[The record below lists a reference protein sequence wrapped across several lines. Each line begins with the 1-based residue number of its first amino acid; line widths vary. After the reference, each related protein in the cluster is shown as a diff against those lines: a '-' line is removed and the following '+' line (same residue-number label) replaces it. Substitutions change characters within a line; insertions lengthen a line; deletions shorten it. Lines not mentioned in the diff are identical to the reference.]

1 MTISRQRTKRFPIR
15 ILPGLAPFALAAFAL
30 ALFAMPC
37 NAGSPR
43 LIPDV
48 RILWTND
55 THGYLAP
62 VFHREEGDDQFI
74 ERARR
79 EGRMGG
85 FAHIATL
92 IKRQRSV
99 FPRCTLVLDAGD
111 TWHGTVVP
119 LRLDGRPVLDVMNAI
134 GYDAMVPGN
143 VEFFYDR
150 ATLERLFAAARFPIV
165 VANLYDAQWDE
176 RVTLPNV
183 QPYVVKQV
191 GPLKVAIVGMTYHWM
206 SKVANH
212 PQWAFGLR
220 VNEVQADIS
229 RLRTENKVDLVVLLS
244 HMGWKVDAR
253 YAELVSGID
262 VIIGA
267 HTHDIL
273 YRPTLV
279 YNKTSGRD
287 VLVAQ
292 GGSHGKLLGQ
302 LDLKIRDRRVVAFEQ
317 TLFPVRAKDVAP
329 DRDIAALIEKY
340 RAPYK
345 AELERVIGETRTLL
359 YRQGTW
365 QSSADN
371 LVTDALRARTRQE
384 IAVAEPGRYGATIL
398 PGPITVEDVYNL
410 VPMESPVH
418 HMKFSGRSLREMLE
432 AAVDNVVT
440 GDPLERVGSN
450 MWRFS
455 GLEVVV
461 DPKRPYPDRVRSV
474 RVNGEPVDEQ
484 RLYTLAEFNMFLR
497 HNPLAVDVQ
506 ATDRIGPHEVI
517 AYIEAARTVAA
528 TPDRRLTDTTGA
540 ILADHDH
547 LHEHALDSGRTEVD
561 PANNGPVRFRGE
573 LDARNRLRLHQH

>member
-1 MTISRQRTKRFPIR
+1 MTMPRRRAKQFPIR
-15 ILPGLAPFALAAFAL
+15 ILSALAALVL
-30 ALFAMPC
+30 ALCAMPGT
-37 NAGSPR
+37 AGTPR
-43 LIPDV
+43 LTPDV

-55 THGYLAP
+55 THGYLSSIY
-62 VFHREEGDDQFI
+62 HREEGDDRFLEQ
-74 ERARR
+74 ARR
-79 EGRMGG
+79 EGRVGG

-92 IKRQRSV
+92 IKRQRAL
-99 FPRCTLVLDAGD
+99 FPGRTLVLDAGD

-119 LRLDGRPVLDVMNAI
+119 LRLDGRPVLEVMNAI

-176 RVTLPNV
+176 PVALPNV
-183 QPYVVKQV
+183 QPYVIKQV

-206 SKVANH
+206 SKVADH

-220 VNEVQADIS
+220 INEVQADIN
-229 RLRTENKVDLVVLLS
+229 RLRTEHKVDLVVLLS
-244 HMGWKVDAR
+244 HMGWEVDAR

-262 VIIGA
+262 VIVGA

-292 GGSHGKLLGQ
+292 CGSHGKLLGQ
-302 LDLKIRDRRVVAFEQ
+302 LDLKIRSRRVVAFEQ
-317 TLFPVRAKDVAP
+317 TLFPVRAKDIAP

-418 HMKFSGRSLREMLE
+418 HMKFSGHSLREMLE

-455 GLEVVV
+455 GLELVV
-461 DPKRPYPDRVRSV
+461 DPKRPYPERVRSL
-474 RVNGEPVDEQ
+474 RVNGEPVDKQ

-497 HNPLAVDVQ
+497 NNPLAVDVQ
-506 ATDRIGPHEVI
+506 ATDRIGPHEII
-517 AYIEAARTVAA
+517 AYIEDAQTVAA
-528 TPDRRLTDTTGA
+528 TPDRRLTDTAGA
-540 ILADHDH
+540 ILSDHDH
-547 LHEHALDSGRTEVD
+547 LHEHARDSGRSEVD
-561 PANNGPVRFRGE
+561 PAKNGPIRFRGG
-573 LDARNRLRLHQH
+573 LDARNRLRLHKP

>member
-1 MTISRQRTKRFPIR
+1 MAGPVAIFLVTLGAAYASSAGRFT
-15 ILPGLAPFALAAFAL
+15 
-30 ALFAMPC
+30 
-37 NAGSPR
+37 
-43 LIPDV
+43 PDV

-55 THGYLAP
+55 THGYLTP
-62 VFHREEGDDQFI
+62 NYHREEGDDDYVQ
-74 ERARR
+74 RA
-79 EGRMGG
+79 EHDGRQGG
-85 FAHIATL
+85 FAYLATL
-92 IKRQRSV
+92 IKRQRAL
-99 FPRCTLVLDAGD
+99 FPGRTLVLDAGD

-119 LRLDGRPVLDVMNAI
+119 LRLDGRPVLEVMNAI
-134 GYDAMVPGN
+134 GFDAMVPGN

-165 VANLYDAQWDE
+165 VANLYGAQWDE

-183 QPYVVKQV
+183 QPYVIKQV

-220 VNEVQADIS
+220 INEVQTDIN
-229 RLRTENKVDLVVLLS
+229 RLHTENKADLVVLLS

-262 VIIGA
+262 VIVGA

-287 VLVAQ
+287 VLVVQ
-292 GGSHGKLLGQ
+292 SGSHGKLLGQ
-302 LDLKIRDRRVVAFEQ
+302 LDLKICGRRVVAFEQ

-371 LVTDALRARTRQE
+371 LA
-384 IAVAEPGRYGATIL
+384 
-398 PGPITVEDVYNL
+398 
-410 VPMESPVH
+410 
-418 HMKFSGRSLREMLE
+418 
-432 AAVDNVVT
+432 
-440 GDPLERVGSN
+440 
-450 MWRFS
+450 
-455 GLEVVV
+455 
-461 DPKRPYPDRVRSV
+461 
-474 RVNGEPVDEQ
+474 
-484 RLYTLAEFNMFLR
+484 
-497 HNPLAVDVQ
+497 
-506 ATDRIGPHEVI
+506 
-517 AYIEAARTVAA
+517 
-528 TPDRRLTDTTGA
+528 
-540 ILADHDH
+540 
-547 LHEHALDSGRTEVD
+547 
-561 PANNGPVRFRGE
+561 
-573 LDARNRLRLHQH
+573 

>member
-15 ILPGLAPFALAAFAL
+15 ILPGLAAFAL

-37 NAGSPR
+37 NAGSLR

-74 ERARR
+74 ERARS

-176 RVTLPNV
+176 RVKLPNV

-220 VNEVQADIS
+220 VNEVQADIN

-244 HMGWKVDAR
+244 HMGWKADAR

-302 LDLKIRDRRVVAFEQ
+302 LDLKIRDRRVAAFEQ
-317 TLFPVRAKDVAP
+317 TLFPVRIKDVAP

-410 VPMESPVH
+410 VPMESRVH

-461 DPKRPYPDRVRSV
+461 DPNRPYPERVRSL
-474 RVNGEPVDEQ
+474 RINGESVDEQ
-484 RLYTLAEFNMFLR
+484 RLYALAEFNMFLR
-497 HNPLAVDVQ
+497 NNPLAVDVQ

-517 AYIEAARTVAA
+517 AYIEAARTVTA

-547 LHEHALDSGRTEVD
+547 LHEHARDSGRTEVD

>member
-1 MTISRQRTKRFPIR
+1 M
-15 ILPGLAPFALAAFAL
+15 PGLAALAL
-30 ALFAMPC
+30 ALFAMPGT
-37 NAGSPR
+37 AGNTR
-43 LIPDV
+43 ELPDI

-74 ERARR
+74 AHARS
-79 EGRMGG
+79 EGRVGG

-92 IKRQRSV
+92 IKRQRAL
-99 FPRCTLVLDAGD
+99 FPGRTLVLDAGD

-119 LRLDGRPVLDVMNAI
+119 LRLDGRPVLEVMNAI

-176 RVTLPNV
+176 PVSLPNV
-183 QPYVVKQV
+183 QPYVIKQV

-220 VNEVQADIS
+220 VDEVQADID
-229 RLRTENKVDLVVLLS
+229 RLRTKNKVDLVVLLS

-262 VIIGA
+262 VIVGA

-287 VLVAQ
+287 VLVVQ
-292 GGSHGKLLGQ
+292 SGSHGKLLGQ
-302 LDLKIRDRRVVAFEQ
+302 LDLKIRGRRVVAFEQ

-345 AELERVIGETRTLL
+345 AELERVIGEARTLL

-418 HMKFSGRSLREMLE
+418 HMKFSGHSLREMLE

-461 DPKRPYPDRVRSV
+461 DPKRPYPERVRSL

-497 HNPLAVDVQ
+497 NNPLAVDVQ
-506 ATDRIGPHEVI
+506 ATDRIGPHEII
-517 AYIEAARTVAA
+517 AYIEEARTVAA
-528 TPDRRLTDTTGA
+528 TPDRRLTDTAGA
-540 ILADHDH
+540 ILSDHDH
-547 LHEHALDSGRTEVD
+547 LHEHARDSGRTEVD
-561 PANNGPVRFRGE
+561 PVKNGPIRFRGG
-573 LDARNRLRLHQH
+573 LDARNRLRLHKP

>member
-1 MTISRQRTKRFPIR
+1 M
-15 ILPGLAPFALAAFAL
+15 PGLAALAL
-30 ALFAMPC
+30 ALFAMPGT
-37 NAGSPR
+37 AGNTR
-43 LIPDV
+43 ELPDI

-74 ERARR
+74 AHARS
-79 EGRMGG
+79 EGRVGG

-92 IKRQRSV
+92 IKRQRAL
-99 FPRCTLVLDAGD
+99 FPGRTLVLDAGD

-119 LRLDGRPVLDVMNAI
+119 LRLDGRPVLEVMNAI

-176 RVTLPNV
+176 PVSLPNV
-183 QPYVVKQV
+183 QPYVIKQV

-220 VNEVQADIS
+220 VDEVQADID
-229 RLRTENKVDLVVLLS
+229 RLRTKNKVDLVVLLS

-262 VIIGA
+262 VIVGA

-287 VLVAQ
+287 VLVVQ
-292 GGSHGKLLGQ
+292 SGSHGKLLGQ
-302 LDLKIRDRRVVAFEQ
+302 LDLKIRGRRVVAFEQ

-345 AELERVIGETRTLL
+345 AELDRVIGEARTLL

-384 IAVAEPGRYGATIL
+384 IAMAEPGRYGATIL

-418 HMKFSGRSLREMLE
+418 HMKFSGHSLREMLE

-461 DPKRPYPDRVRSV
+461 DPKRPYPERVRSL

-497 HNPLAVDVQ
+497 NNPLAVDVQ
-506 ATDRIGPHEVI
+506 ATDRIGPHEII
-517 AYIEAARTVAA
+517 AYIEEARTVAA
-528 TPDRRLTDTTGA
+528 TPDRRLTDTAGA
-540 ILADHDH
+540 ILSDHDH
-547 LHEHALDSGRTEVD
+547 LHEHARDSGRTEVD
-561 PANNGPVRFRGE
+561 PVKNGPIRFRGG
-573 LDARNRLRLHQH
+573 LDARNRLRLHKP

>member
-1 MTISRQRTKRFPIR
+1 M
-15 ILPGLAPFALAAFAL
+15 PGLAALAL
-30 ALFAMPC
+30 ALFAMPGT
-37 NAGSPR
+37 AGNTR
-43 LIPDV
+43 ELPDI

-74 ERARR
+74 AHARS
-79 EGRMGG
+79 EGRVGG

-92 IKRQRSV
+92 IKRQRAL
-99 FPRCTLVLDAGD
+99 FPGRTLVLDAGD

-119 LRLDGRPVLDVMNAI
+119 LRLDGRPVLEVMNAI

-176 RVTLPNV
+176 PVSLPNV
-183 QPYVVKQV
+183 QPYVIKQV

-220 VNEVQADIS
+220 VDEVQADID
-229 RLRTENKVDLVVLLS
+229 RLRTKNKVDLVVLLS

-262 VIIGA
+262 VIVGA

-287 VLVAQ
+287 VLVVQ
-292 GGSHGKLLGQ
+292 SGSHGKLLGQ
-302 LDLKIRDRRVVAFEQ
+302 LDLKIRGRRVVAFEQ

-345 AELERVIGETRTLL
+345 AELDRVIGEARTLL

-384 IAVAEPGRYGATIL
+384 IAMAEPGRYGATIL

-418 HMKFSGRSLREMLE
+418 HMKFSGHSLREMLE

-461 DPKRPYPDRVRSV
+461 DPKRPYPERVRSL

-497 HNPLAVDVQ
+497 NNPLAVDVQ
-506 ATDRIGPHEVI
+506 ATDRIGPHEII
-517 AYIEAARTVAA
+517 AYIEEARTVAA
-528 TPDRRLTDTTGA
+528 TPDRRLTDTAGA
-540 ILADHDH
+540 ILSDHDH
-547 LHEHALDSGRTEVD
+547 LHEHARDSGRTEVD
-561 PANNGPVRFRGE
+561 PAKNGPIRFRGG
-573 LDARNRLRLHQH
+573 LDARNRLRLHKP

>member
-1 MTISRQRTKRFPIR
+1 M
-15 ILPGLAPFALAAFAL
+15 PGLAALAL
-30 ALFAMPC
+30 ALFAMPGT
-37 NAGSPR
+37 AGNTR
-43 LIPDV
+43 ELPDI

-74 ERARR
+74 AHARS
-79 EGRMGG
+79 EGRVGG

-92 IKRQRSV
+92 IKRQRAL
-99 FPRCTLVLDAGD
+99 FPGRTLVLDAGD

-119 LRLDGRPVLDVMNAI
+119 LRLDGRPVLEVMNAI

-176 RVTLPNV
+176 PVSLPNV
-183 QPYVVKQV
+183 QPYVIKQV

-220 VNEVQADIS
+220 VDEVQADID
-229 RLRTENKVDLVVLLS
+229 RLRTKNKVDLVVLLS

-262 VIIGA
+262 VIVGA

-287 VLVAQ
+287 VLVVQ
-292 GGSHGKLLGQ
+292 SGSHGKLLGQ
-302 LDLKIRDRRVVAFEQ
+302 LDLKIRGRRVVAFEQ

-345 AELERVIGETRTLL
+345 AELERVIGEARTLL

-384 IAVAEPGRYGATIL
+384 IAMAEPGRYGATIL

-418 HMKFSGRSLREMLE
+418 HMKFSGHSLREMLE

-461 DPKRPYPDRVRSV
+461 DPKRPYPERVRSL

-497 HNPLAVDVQ
+497 NNPLAVDVQ
-506 ATDRIGPHEVI
+506 ATDRIGPHEII
-517 AYIEAARTVAA
+517 AYIEEARTVAA
-528 TPDRRLTDTTGA
+528 TPDRRLTDTAGA
-540 ILADHDH
+540 ILSDHDH
-547 LHEHALDSGRTEVD
+547 LHEHARDSGRTEVD
-561 PANNGPVRFRGE
+561 PAKNGPIRFRGG
-573 LDARNRLRLHQH
+573 LDARNRLRLHKP

>member
-1 MTISRQRTKRFPIR
+1 M
-15 ILPGLAPFALAAFAL
+15 PGLAALAL
-30 ALFAMPC
+30 ALFAMPGT
-37 NAGSPR
+37 AGNTR
-43 LIPDV
+43 ELPDI

-74 ERARR
+74 AHARS
-79 EGRMGG
+79 EGRVGG

-92 IKRQRSV
+92 IKRQRAL
-99 FPRCTLVLDAGD
+99 FPGRTLVLDAGD

-119 LRLDGRPVLDVMNAI
+119 LRLDGRPVLEVMNAI

-176 RVTLPNV
+176 PVSLPNV
-183 QPYVVKQV
+183 QPYVIKQV

-220 VNEVQADIS
+220 VDEVQADID
-229 RLRTENKVDLVVLLS
+229 RLRTKNKVDLVVLLS

-262 VIIGA
+262 VIVGA

-287 VLVAQ
+287 VLVVQ
-292 GGSHGKLLGQ
+292 SGSHGKLLGQ
-302 LDLKIRDRRVVAFEQ
+302 LDLKIRGRRVVAFEQ

-345 AELERVIGETRTLL
+345 AELERVIGEARTLL

-384 IAVAEPGRYGATIL
+384 IAMAEPGRYGATIL

-418 HMKFSGRSLREMLE
+418 HMKFSGHSLREMLE

-461 DPKRPYPDRVRSV
+461 DPKRPYPERVRSL

-497 HNPLAVDVQ
+497 NNPLAVDVQ
-506 ATDRIGPHEVI
+506 ATDRIGPHEII
-517 AYIEAARTVAA
+517 AYIEEARTVAA
-528 TPDRRLTDTTGA
+528 TPDRRLTDTAGA
-540 ILADHDH
+540 ILSDHDH
-547 LHEHALDSGRTEVD
+547 LHEHARDSGRTEVD
-561 PANNGPVRFRGE
+561 PVKNGPIRFRGG
-573 LDARNRLRLHQH
+573 LDARNRLRLHKP

>member
-1 MTISRQRTKRFPIR
+1 MAAQPFECCQC
-15 ILPGLAPFALAAFAL
+15 PGPTCLA
-30 ALFAMPC
+30 
-37 NAGSPR
+37 R
-43 LIPDV
+43 
-48 RILWTND
+48 
-55 THGYLAP
+55 P
-62 VFHREEGDDQFI
+62 VPGQCPAE
-74 ERARR
+74 
-79 EGRMGG
+79 
-85 FAHIATL
+85 
-92 IKRQRSV
+92 
-99 FPRCTLVLDAGD
+99 CTLVLDAGD

-119 LRLDGRPVLDVMNAI
+119 LRLDGRPVLEVMNAI

-176 RVTLPNV
+176 PVSLPNV

-206 SKVANH
+206 SKVADH

-220 VNEVQADIS
+220 INEVQADIN
-229 RLRTENKVDLVVLLS
+229 RLRTEHKVDLVVLLS
-244 HMGWKVDAR
+244 HMGWEVDAR

-262 VIIGA
+262 VIVGA

-287 VLVAQ
+287 VLVVQ
-292 GGSHGKLLGQ
+292 CGSHGKLLGQ
-302 LDLKIRDRRVVAFEQ
+302 LDLKIRGRRVVAFEQ
-317 TLFPVRAKDVAP
+317 TLFPVRAKDIAP
-329 DRDIAALIEKY
+329 DRDIASLIEKY

-418 HMKFSGRSLREMLE
+418 HMKFSGHSLREMLE

-455 GLEVVV
+455 GLELVV
-461 DPKRPYPDRVRSV
+461 DPKRPFPERVRSL

-497 HNPLAVDVQ
+497 NNPLAVDVQ
-506 ATDRIGPHEVI
+506 ATDRIGPHEII
-517 AYIEAARTVAA
+517 AYIEDAQTVAA
-528 TPDRRLTDTTGA
+528 TPDRRLTDTAGV
-540 ILADHDH
+540 ILSDHDH
-547 LHEHALDSGRTEVD
+547 LHEHARDSGRSEVD
-561 PANNGPVRFRGE
+561 PAKNGPIRFRGE
-573 LDARNRLRLHQH
+573 LDARNRLRLHKP